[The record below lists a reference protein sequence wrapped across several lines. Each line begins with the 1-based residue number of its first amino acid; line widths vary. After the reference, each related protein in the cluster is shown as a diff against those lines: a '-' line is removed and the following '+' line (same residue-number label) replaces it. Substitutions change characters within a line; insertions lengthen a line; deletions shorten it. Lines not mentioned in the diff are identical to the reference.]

1 MELCSID
8 ENNIGNRK
16 DILGKDKSKFNNNP
30 DIVKEVIEEIIE
42 DSENKLKTIKKIMEK
57 YQLVDKYE
65 IVCQQFA
72 NISKN
77 NY

>member
-1 MELCSID
+1 M
-8 ENNIGNRK
+8 NF
-16 DILGKDKSKFNNNP
+16 DKP
-30 DIVKEVIEEIIE
+30 GIVEDNYREVISSIEEIIE

-72 NISKN
+72 NIAKN

>member
-8 ENNIGNRK
+8 ENNISNRK

-42 DSENKLKTIKKIMEK
+42 DSEIN
-57 YQLVDKYE
+57 
-65 IVCQQFA
+65 
-72 NISKN
+72 
-77 NY
+77 